1 MIIIRVIKSLK
12 GRRAVVVRGYS
23 LKFVAD
29 KGKTEPAM
37 QCRAFNTRRINLF
50 ISQPK
55 IFNAEDVGFGVF
67 GELARRHDYLNDQPS
82 DRGDLCAD
90 AVRSFTRDVVNPSC
104 RRALLM
110 LFLRSFRS
118 Q

>member
-1 MIIIRVIKSLK
+1 MIIIRVIKSLN
-12 GRRAVVVRGYS
+12 GRRVVVVRGYS
-23 LKFVAD
+23 LKLVAD

-37 QCRAFNTRRINLF
+37 ECRAFDTRRIGLV
-50 ISQPK
+50 IPQPK
-55 IFNAEDVGFGVF
+55 MFNAEGVGFGVF
-67 GELARRHDYLNDQPS
+67 GELARRHDHLNGQPS

-90 AVRSFTRDVVNPSC
+90 AVRSVTRDVVNPSR

-110 LFLRSFRS
+110 LFLRSSRS